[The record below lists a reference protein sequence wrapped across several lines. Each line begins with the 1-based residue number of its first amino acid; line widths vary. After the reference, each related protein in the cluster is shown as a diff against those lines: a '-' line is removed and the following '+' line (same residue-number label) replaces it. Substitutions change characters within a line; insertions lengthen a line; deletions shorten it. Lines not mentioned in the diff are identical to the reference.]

1 MEREEL
7 IKRII
12 DEKGKEAV
20 NDLIK
25 LLDDEDSQVREIA
38 SEALFKLQEYSREK
52 LLEEFK
58 RRVLEAK
65 KNDITLLYVID
76 ILADI
81 GEKSIKKDLY
91 NVLSLYSFEEA
102 ELIIYEAIAKLGYG
116 DEVYD
121 ILKYF
126 LLEDAERKKFGV
138 QAAMALSYVDRPQV
152 VKDLVSAINSG
163 DFDGEDLEII
173 KKALSNIVMKNS
185 MYYDILKK
193 LVGEDVEKYMG
204 E

>member
-20 NDLIK
+20 DDLIK

-58 RRVLEAK
+58 SRVLEAK

-91 NVLSLYSFEEA
+91 SVLSLYSFEEA
-102 ELIIYEAIAKLGYG
+102 ELVIYEAIAKLGYG

-126 LLEDAERKKFGV
+126 LLGDAERKKFGA
-138 QAAMALSYVDRPQV
+138 QAAMALSYVNRPEV

-173 KKALSNIVMKNS
+173 KKSLSNIVMKNS

>member
-20 NDLIK
+20 DDLIK

-58 RRVLEAK
+58 SRVLEAK

-91 NVLSLYSFEEA
+91 SVLSLYSFEEA
-102 ELIIYEAIAKLGYG
+102 ELVIYEAIAKLGYG

-126 LLEDAERKKFGV
+126 LLEDAERKKFGA
-138 QAAMALSYVDRPQV
+138 QAAMALSYVNRPEV

-173 KKALSNIVMKNS
+173 KKSLSNIVMKNS